1 MRNTLLLQPK
11 QIKVFISTLI
21 LLCCGVLFQNT
32 AWSETNIATAT
43 DEADAIVAG
52 KIIQKQQT
60 QAAATKL
67 EGKLL
72 QVLLLKSKLRMIWLM
87 GSQFVVCQL

>member
-43 DEADAIVAG
+43 DEADAIVLA
-52 KIIQKQQT
+52 
-60 QAAATKL
+60 KL
-67 EGKLL
+67 FKSNKLKLL
-72 QVLLLKSKLRMIWLM
+72 QLN
-87 GSQFVVCQL
+87 

>member
-1 MRNTLLLQPK
+1 MRNTLLLQSK

-21 LLCCGVLFQNT
+21 FALLWCSFQNT

-52 KIIQKQQT
+52 KIIQSN
-60 QAAATKL
+60 KL
-67 EGKLL
+67 KLL
-72 QVLLLKSKLRMIWLM
+72 QLN
-87 GSQFVVCQL
+87 